1 VDRGI
6 RFIQLREKN
15 FSDRDILIACEEIQ
29 TVIDGSNT
37 KLIMN
42 DRADLASLRDAD
54 GLHLGQDDLPLE
66 LAARFF
72 NREGHIWGLSTHSV
86 EQARVAWYH
95 NPDYIGFGPL
105 FSTPTKKNPD
115 PVVGLD
121 CLGALVKE
129 SPMPVVAIG
138 GKFMTQMQYAQ
149 KGEIT
154 TAMEEAARF
163 ENCSPEIIREGLA
176 EGTIVIPRNRDR
188 HFPARAIGK
197 GMKTK
202 VNVNMGTS
210 EYHCS
215 FSEEREKLQTALDLE
230 ADSIM
235 DLSTGPDARILLE
248 QIINQST
255 VMVGTVPIHQ
265 AELGVDFMT
274 LHCGI
279 NRKSLPFINEEDRT
293 AGIVSRGGITD
304 SPVDAG

>member
-138 GKFMTQMQYAQ
+138 GIFLQNLPDVLHA
-149 KGEIT
+149 G
-154 TAMEEAARF
+154 AR
-163 ENCSPEIIREGLA
+163 NVCL
-176 EGTIVIPRNRDR
+176 VR
-188 HFPARAIGK
+188 HFMECSHEDILLNRIDG
-197 GMKTK
+197 
-202 VNVNMGTS
+202 VNT
-210 EYHCS
+210 
-215 FSEEREKLQTALDLE
+215 LLE
-230 ADSIM
+230 AN
-235 DLSTGPDARILLE
+235 L
-248 QIINQST
+248 
-255 VMVGTVPIHQ
+255 
-265 AELGVDFMT
+265 
-274 LHCGI
+274 
-279 NRKSLPFINEEDRT
+279 
-293 AGIVSRGGITD
+293 
-304 SPVDAG
+304 